1 MSDTRTSERLQLKET
16 LTLQQCVLEAKQAEL
31 QASHSKELNSHQ
43 QVSRVQEYRSNP
55 ASSAGDSKANRNPAL
70 RRGKLPSRCSFC
82 GLQPH
87 RREQCPAS
95 KSNCRKCQKKGHWAS
110 VCKKINVDSVYVDNI
125 VELES
130 KYNTAHYDSSDCE
143 GEEVSDKF
151 LGPIS
156 VVYGVN
162 HVSSKEWVVSVFVT
176 KLEKSLDFLVDS
188 GADISCIPKCF
199 IDNKLKSKIKPSK
212 NIVTGPSGVKL
223 SLLGTLNV
231 DLKYK
236 NQTCNT
242 EIYVIDNLTKPIL
255 GRTSILELN
264 VLGSFLHQIAR
275 AESTDSAS
283 EKKQIISEFPKIF
296 NDIGNFKTELKIKLV
311 EGVQPY
317 IQSVPRIVPIPLLK
331 PLKQELDRLQKLD
344 IIEAVDFPTE
354 WVSPIVVVQ
363 KNGKVRLCVDYTRLN
378 KAVLRAHY
386 PIGKVEMILAKLS
399 GSKYFTKLDTNSGF
413 HQIRLSPDSQL
424 LTTFITPYGRY
435 FFKRLPFGINCAPE
449 YFACLLSK
457 ILANID
463 GVVSHMDDILIHAS
477 SLEEHNK
484 ILRVV
489 LKRIY
494 EEGITLNKDKC
505 VFAVQS
511 LTFLGHKISNT
522 GVSVDPERIRAI
534 CEFPEPKNKKEI
546 LQYLGMLNYCS
557 RFIPNRS
564 QLLEPL
570 TSLLKKNVNFT
581 WGICQKEAFK
591 RSKKILTEC
600 PSLAYFDPSK
610 EISIQADASCYG
622 LGACLMQSSK
632 GKTEIV
638 CYASRLLSNTEKNY
652 AQIEREAL
660 ALTWAADKFAE
671 YVTGLP
677 SVLLQTDHRPLVQV
691 LQTKPIDE
699 LTPRLQRFRI
709 RLMRYNYK
717 IHYVPGKDVV
727 VADALSRNFPENA
740 SQPEDEE
747 LANETEAH
755 VHLVVQSI
763 QVKTKFLEKIK
774 FEQDQDP
781 VLQMIKKF
789 THEGWPVKDKLTLE
803 MTPYYQYRFDFSISE
818 FILLRNLRIVIPKSL
833 QLQVLKFIHEGHFG
847 IVKCRNRAKSSV
859 WWIGLSTQI
868 ENLVRN
874 CPQCVEHRTNPKEPM
889 VIDDF
894 PERPWQKAALDLY
907 KCKDSWYLIITDYYS
922 RFFEIFKLSKMTES
936 VIIEK
941 VKEIFSRYGICEIMR
956 SDNGPQFRNEFIKFS
971 QEYDFK
977 LITSSPLF
985 PQSNGCI
992 EAAVKTA
999 KALIKKNE
1007 DIHKALLSYRATP
1020 LECGFSPAEL
1030 LYGRKIRSFLPML
1043 PSLLNAPIDLSALKE
1058 REDSS
1063 RGKSAKRFNH
1073 RHRTRPLSD
1082 LNIGDYVWVTDLRVY
1097 AKIIDILE
1105 EPRSFLIESNSGC
1118 TYRRNRWHLI
1128 PAPYYVKPRK
1138 FTPALVSS
1146 EISDPSDYS
1155 SFKNVDVSVNG
1166 DTPKTLGESFSE
1178 QSKSVSDPES
1188 INPEISESV
1197 PDQTSE
1203 QVVLSSRDRLKA
1215 PDELVSQRPKRV
1227 CKKPSYLKD
1236 YV

>member
-1 MSDTRTSERLQLKET
+1 MATSDHTSQGTPPSTLSASPMVIAPINVSPPERFNFSTPAAWPAWRKRLERYMSVSGQLQKSEKEKIDILLYIMGEEAEEIILQLEKEPANFQEALTSLDKFFIPRRNIIYERYKFNLRVQKPGESVDAFITSLHSLAEHCNYGTLKEELIRERIVVGMSDTRTSERLQLNET

-87 RREQCPAS
+87 RREQCPA
-95 KSNCRKCQKKGHWAS
+95 N
-110 VCKKINVDSVYVDNI
+110 SVYVDNI

-413 HQIRLSPDSQL
+413 HQIKLSPDSQL

-435 FFKRLPFGINCAPE
+435 FFKRLPFGIN
-449 YFACLLSK
+449 F
-457 ILANID
+457 N
-463 GVVSHMDDILIHAS
+463 S
-477 SLEEHNK
+477 S
-484 ILRVV
+484 
-489 LKRIY
+489 
-494 EEGITLNKDKC
+494 
-505 VFAVQS
+505 
-511 LTFLGHKISNT
+511 
-522 GVSVDPERIRAI
+522 
-534 CEFPEPKNKKEI
+534 
-546 LQYLGMLNYCS
+546 
-557 RFIPNRS
+557 
-564 QLLEPL
+564 
-570 TSLLKKNVNFT
+570 
-581 WGICQKEAFK
+581 
-591 RSKKILTEC
+591 
-600 PSLAYFDPSK
+600 
-610 EISIQADASCYG
+610 
-622 LGACLMQSSK
+622 
-632 GKTEIV
+632 
-638 CYASRLLSNTEKNY
+638 
-652 AQIEREAL
+652 
-660 ALTWAADKFAE
+660 
-671 YVTGLP
+671 
-677 SVLLQTDHRPLVQV
+677 
-691 LQTKPIDE
+691 
-699 LTPRLQRFRI
+699 
-709 RLMRYNYK
+709 
-717 IHYVPGKDVV
+717 
-727 VADALSRNFPENA
+727 
-740 SQPEDEE
+740 
-747 LANETEAH
+747 
-755 VHLVVQSI
+755 
-763 QVKTKFLEKIK
+763 
-774 FEQDQDP
+774 
-781 VLQMIKKF
+781 
-789 THEGWPVKDKLTLE
+789 
-803 MTPYYQYRFDFSISE
+803 
-818 FILLRNLRIVIPKSL
+818 ILLRNLRIVIPKSL

-907 KCKDSWYLIITDYYS
+907 KC
-922 RFFEIFKLSKMTES
+922 
-936 VIIEK
+936 
-941 VKEIFSRYGICEIMR
+941 
-956 SDNGPQFRNEFIKFS
+956 
-971 QEYDFK
+971 
-977 LITSSPLF
+977 
-985 PQSNGCI
+985 
-992 EAAVKTA
+992 
-999 KALIKKNE
+999 
-1007 DIHKALLSYRATP
+1007 
-1020 LECGFSPAEL
+1020 
-1030 LYGRKIRSFLPML
+1030 
-1043 PSLLNAPIDLSALKE
+1043 
-1058 REDSS
+1058 
-1063 RGKSAKRFNH
+1063 
-1073 RHRTRPLSD
+1073 
-1082 LNIGDYVWVTDLRVY
+1082 
-1097 AKIIDILE
+1097 
-1105 EPRSFLIESNSGC
+1105 
-1118 TYRRNRWHLI
+1118 
-1128 PAPYYVKPRK
+1128 
-1138 FTPALVSS
+1138 
-1146 EISDPSDYS
+1146 
-1155 SFKNVDVSVNG
+1155 
-1166 DTPKTLGESFSE
+1166 
-1178 QSKSVSDPES
+1178 
-1188 INPEISESV
+1188 
-1197 PDQTSE
+1197 
-1203 QVVLSSRDRLKA
+1203 
-1215 PDELVSQRPKRV
+1215 
-1227 CKKPSYLKD
+1227 
-1236 YV
+1236 